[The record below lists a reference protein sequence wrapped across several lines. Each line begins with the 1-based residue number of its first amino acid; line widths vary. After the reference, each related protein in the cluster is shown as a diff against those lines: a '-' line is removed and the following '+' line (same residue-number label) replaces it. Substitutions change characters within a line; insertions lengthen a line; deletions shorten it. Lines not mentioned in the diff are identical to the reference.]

1 MHSAKRTRAGYL
13 GAVTR
18 VRGQIETLLND
29 SVNAQTVRTLSQQ
42 YDNSWERFVE
52 SHNYYISIIGSD
64 SLEFYRTL
72 EQFDQL
78 HLEKIAFAREISGYL
93 VDVTTYFNEII
104 MENSHLQKEHISPY
118 AESVTSY
125 KSNISR
131 GSQHSSSSVV
141 LEKRAQAVKANVAL
155 RLAQNKNSGESLKVK

>member
-1 MHSAKRTRAGYL
+1 M

-64 SLEFYRTL
+64 SQEFYRTL

-78 HLEKIAFAREISGYL
+78 HLEKIALLGKFL
-93 VDVTTYFNEII
+93 DT
-104 MENSHLQKEHISPY
+104 
-118 AESVTSY
+118 
-125 KSNISR
+125 
-131 GSQHSSSSVV
+131 
-141 LEKRAQAVKANVAL
+141 
-155 RLAQNKNSGESLKVK
+155 